1 MNCVAEPTTI
11 LLCASGSWFVITS
24 GRYSSLRIREMGRC
38 LRWAERNFYEV
49 SHSLSR
55 DTDRRP
61 LDFLSRGR
69 SERCPHSPPAAWSA
83 VFFTNVRAALHEA
96 FRSL

>member
-1 MNCVAEPTTI
+1 M
-11 LLCASGSWFVITS
+11 
-24 GRYSSLRIREMGRC
+24 RIREMGRC

-55 DTDRRP
+55 DTDRWP

-96 FRSL
+96 FRSLPPGRSRLPPVSYTHLRAHETPEHLVCRL